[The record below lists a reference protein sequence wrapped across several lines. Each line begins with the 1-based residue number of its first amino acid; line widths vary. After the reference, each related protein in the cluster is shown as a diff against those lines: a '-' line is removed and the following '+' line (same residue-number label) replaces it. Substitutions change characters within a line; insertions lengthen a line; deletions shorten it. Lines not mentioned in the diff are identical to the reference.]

1 MPPKFVPSPGAA
13 GFQLSNPSVLDVISL
28 YSSLEMFKTAGE
40 HSIPKRIAST
50 DSTASSTILE
60 ALRRKS
66 IELTTYL
73 EFLLVENPRY
83 LPLDKFAVAASQDT
97 VHFTIITPLDP
108 QRRGAQLS
116 ILFSPADR
124 MQDIFERLREQGV
137 LADERKPGVIRLSPV
152 PLYNSFADVFRCAKA
167 LSKSL

>member
-28 YSSLEMFKTAGE
+28 YASLEMFKAAGE
-40 HSIPKRIAST
+40 FSTPKRVAST
-50 DSTASSTILE
+50 DATATSTILE

-66 IELTTYL
+66 IDLTTYL
-73 EFLLVENPRY
+73 EFLLVDNPRY
-83 LPLDKFAVAASQDT
+83 LPLDKFADAPADAIR
-97 VHFTIITPLDP
+97 FTIITPLDP

-116 ILFSPADR
+116 ILFSPADK
-124 MQDIFERLREQGV
+124 MQHVFERLREQGV

-152 PLYNSFADVFRCAKA
+152 PLYNSFADVFRCAAA
-167 LSKSL
+167 LSEAL